1 MQPDGLHPGNAR
13 LTRAPRIE
21 TERLIL
27 RAHSTD
33 DFNDCAALWG
43 SAEVTRFIG
52 GSPRPPQ
59 DAWFRILRYA
69 GHWTLLSYGFWAII
83 DKTSGAF
90 IGEGG
95 FSDFQRG
102 IAALDA
108 VPEMG
113 WALMPSAWGRGIA
126 KEAVAAF
133 ADWGDANF
141 DVAETACI
149 ISPDNHAS
157 IRVAEHIGF
166 SPIDEITY
174 GGEPT
179 MIFKRHQY
187 APRQY

>member
-1 MQPDGLHPGNAR
+1 MRPDPLRPV
-13 LTRAPRIE
+13 RAPRIE
-21 TERLIL
+21 TKRLIL

-33 DFNDCAALWG
+33 DFRDCATLWG

-69 GHWTLLSYGFWAII
+69 GHWTLLGYGFWAII
-83 DKTSGAF
+83 DKSTGAYL
-90 IGEGG
+90 GEGG
-95 FSDFQRG
+95 FSDFRRG

-113 WALMPSAWGRGIA
+113 WALMPNIWGKGFA

-133 ADWGDANF
+133 ANWGDANLG
-141 DVAETACI
+141 VSETACI

-157 IRVAEHIGF
+157 IRVADYIGF
-166 SPIDEITY
+166 SPVDEITY
-174 GGEPT
+174 DGEPT
-179 MIFKRHQY
+179 TIFKRSKG
-187 APRQY
+187 APHRA